1 MLLFAVACI
10 LPALIT
16 SLLMTAVVRNLAPR
30 WGLIDQPAAR
40 KVHVAPTP
48 LGGGLAIFA
57 GVVLPLAVA
66 QLTVLLIKSTGTVPA
81 WLPEE
86 IVPHLDGVLYRSGTL
101 WAILGAGTLLVVM
114 GLLDDRVGVSW
125 KWRLTVQFLLAI
137 GLVAGGVKA
146 SIFVSHPWVG
156 PVVTVLWIVA
166 LVNSLNFLDNMDG
179 LSAGIAL
186 IASVMFAV
194 VMLTGTSEPRW
205 LVAGVLLVMTGSLT
219 GFLWFNWPPASIFM
233 GDAGSTF
240 LGLMLACLT
249 VLGTFYDESVG
260 NRHVILAPL
269 CVLAIPL
276 FDLTTVIWIRLS
288 QGRSPFQP
296 DKSHVSHRLVDFGFD
311 KRDAVLVIHFAT
323 MTTGL
328 GALLLYH
335 VDGWAG
341 AALVIALVL
350 STLTLI
356 GILER
361 VGRHQRLHARE
372 NVETQ
377 PAE

>member
-1 MLLFAVACI
+1 MLFFAIACF
-10 LPALIT
+10 LPAVLT
-16 SLLMTAVVRNLAPR
+16 SLVTTAIVRKLAPQ

-40 KVHVAPTP
+40 KVHVTPTP
-48 LGGGLAIFA
+48 LGGGLAIYA
-57 GVVLPLAVA
+57 GVVLPLIVA
-66 QLTVLLIKSTGTVPA
+66 QLTVWIIKSTGSIPS
-81 WLPEE
+81 WFPEE

-156 PVVTVLWIVA
+156 PVVTVFWIVA

-219 GFLWFNWPPASIFM
+219 GFLCFNWPPASIFM

-377 PAE
+377 SAE